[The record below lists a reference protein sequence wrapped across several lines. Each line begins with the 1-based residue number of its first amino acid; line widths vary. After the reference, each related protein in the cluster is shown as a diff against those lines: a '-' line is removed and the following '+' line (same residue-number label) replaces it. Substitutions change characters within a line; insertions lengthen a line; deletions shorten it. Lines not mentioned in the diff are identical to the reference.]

1 MSVNRVTLVG
11 RIGKDPEVKQ
21 VSDTFK
27 VAKVSLATSEKFTSK
42 GETVEVT
49 EWHNVI
55 AYNKTAELFEKY
67 VNKGDLLYVEGKLK
81 TRSWEKDGTKHYA
94 TEIIVDRIDFLTPKS
109 TSQSTSSDHLAE
121 AEKEARAEES
131 KMQDT
136 GQVPEVNES
145 GLPF

>member
-1 MSVNRVTLVG
+1 MSGNKGVLIGRVGNL
-11 RIGKDPEVKQ
+11 PEVKQ
-21 VSDTFK
+21 VTETFK
-27 VAKVSLATSEKFTSK
+27 VAKFSLATSKKVK
-42 GETVEVT
+42 GEQVT
-49 EWHNVI
+49 EWHNIV
-55 AYNKTAELFEKY
+55 AFEQRASLIESY
-67 VNKGDLLYVEGKLK
+67 VNKGDLIYIEGELK
-81 TRSWEKDGTKHYA
+81 TRSWEKDGTRHYM

-121 AEKEARAEES
+121 AEKEAMAEES